1 MVTIAPALGCLL
13 LLAVLYTLHVFPYM
27 QWSPY
32 QDPQA
37 EYRRSS
43 RPPGAF
49 GAGADGKS
57 DARAVRAPHLN
68 ASAVWHMLCTCL
80 PAQLARGGLGLGPL
94 SAAMP
99 ALSGAP
105 ALPASVGEPRPVPTL
120 PQSFADALIDII
132 EDCREDGPDHDSV
145 PKILEATTKVGA
157 MQGARLTACAGTA
170 RCLSAPPARQPTD
183 PLQRL
188 ASPIMLPLFTCAA
201 SASCS
206 STTGLKLTARNDK
219 T

>member
-13 LLAVLYTLHVFPYM
+13 LLAVLYTLHVFPYT

-49 GAGADGKS
+49 GARADSKS
-57 DARAVRAPHLN
+57 DARAVRAPHLF
-68 ASAVWHMLCTCL
+68 ASVVWHMPCACL
-80 PAQLARGGLGLGPL
+80 LAKLARDGLGLGRF
-94 SAAMP
+94 SAAIP
-99 ALSGAP
+99 APSGTP
-105 ALPASVGEPRPVPTL
+105 ALPASVGEPRLVPTL

-145 PKILEATTKVGA
+145 PKILEATTKVGS
-157 MQGARLTACAGTA
+157 MQARLTACAGTA
-170 RCLSAPPARQPTD
+170 RCLSAPPAWQPAA

-188 ASPIMLPLFTCAA
+188 AGPIMLFLFTCAA

-206 STTGLKLTARNDK
+206 STTGLILTAQNDK